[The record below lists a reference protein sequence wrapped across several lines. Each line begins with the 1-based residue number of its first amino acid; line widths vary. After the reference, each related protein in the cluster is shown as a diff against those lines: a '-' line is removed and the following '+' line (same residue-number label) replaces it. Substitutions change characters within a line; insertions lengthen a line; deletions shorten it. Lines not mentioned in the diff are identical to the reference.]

1 MTGSRRLPF
10 GGRLVR
16 RALATGLLGAT
27 LVGGLAACGGGDDEN
42 AYKVRAIFD
51 NASFVI
57 PGLDVKVAGVNVG
70 EVTDVELTDDNRAA
84 VTFTVDDPGF
94 QDFREDATCSIR
106 PQALIGERFVECTLT
121 EPRPAGASAPRELAQ
136 IAEGE
141 HAGAHLLPVE
151 QTSVPVDADEVLA
164 VQDASTRERFAI
176 IIRELG
182 AGVAGRGEEINK
194 ALRRANPTLTQANRL
209 LRQLDAQKQTLVQLA
224 DTSDRV
230 LTVLANE
237 RASIEGAVTN
247 GATVMRRLSSRRSE
261 LRETITQLDRLL
273 GEVPG
278 SVDRLTEL
286 TDELTPITRDL
297 ARNADDMATV
307 LDQLPTLASRGA
319 EAMEALGPVT
329 DQGREVLVE
338 NQQFWDRIVRMASV
352 SRTSLS
358 VLGLT
363 LGDFRS
369 TGGLDYFM
377 DAIFGLAMATNGRD
391 AGGSYLR
398 ATALS
403 VLACSLPTQI
413 SQEGCG
419 RLSRFANEAA
429 NSASAGARA
438 FTKPPAVKA
447 DAAATTPRSGGR
459 DAADATTPQ
468 PADAAAATTP
478 PVDEQTA
485 KTAADML
492 LGGEQ
497 E

>member
-1 MTGSRRLPF
+1 MTGARSFPF
-10 GGRLVR
+10 GGRLAR
-16 RALATGLLGAT
+16 RLIATGLLGAT
-27 LVGGLAACGGGDDEN
+27 LSGGVAACGGGDD
-42 AYKVRAIFD
+42 AYRVRAIFD
-51 NASFVI
+51 SASFVI
-57 PGLDVKVAGVNVG
+57 PGLDVKVSGVNVG
-70 EVTDVELTDDNRAA
+70 EVVGVELTDDNRAA
-84 VTFTVDDPGF
+84 VTFAITDPGF

-106 PQALIGERFVECTLT
+106 PQALIGERFVECVLT
-121 EPRPAGASAPRELAQ
+121 EPRPAGATAPRELAA

-141 HAGAHLLPVE
+141 FAGDRLLPLE
-151 QTSVPVDADEVLA
+151 QTSVPVDADELLS

-194 ALRRANPTLTQANRL
+194 ALRRANPTLREANRL
-209 LRQLDAQKQTLVQLA
+209 LRQLDAQKQTLVRLA

-247 GATVMRRLSSRRSE
+247 GATVMRRLSSRRTE
-261 LRETITQLDRLL
+261 LRSTITKLDELL
-273 GEVPG
+273 GEVPT

-307 LDQLPTLASRGA
+307 IDQLPTLASRGA
-319 EAMEALGPVT
+319 DAMEALGPVA
-329 DQGREVLVE
+329 DQAREVLVE
-338 NQQFWDRIVRMASV
+338 NQPFWDRVVNMAAV
-352 SRTSLS
+352 SRSSLS

-363 LGDFRS
+363 LGDFRA

-377 DAIFGLAMATNGRD
+377 DAVYGLTFATNGRD

-398 ATALS
+398 AGVLNLLTCALPS
-403 VLACSLPTQI
+403 RINAQ
-413 SQEGCG
+413 GCG
-419 RLSRFANEAA
+419 TQSRLATEAG
-429 NSASAGARA
+429 NASSSGARA
-438 FTKPPAVKA
+438 ATQPSSVKA
-447 DAAATTPRSGGR
+447 DDAAATTPRSGDR
-459 DAADATTPQ
+459 DDATATTPQ
-468 PADAAAATTP
+468 DDAAAATTP
-478 PVDEQTA
+478 PVDEETA
-485 KTAADML
+485 KTAADLL